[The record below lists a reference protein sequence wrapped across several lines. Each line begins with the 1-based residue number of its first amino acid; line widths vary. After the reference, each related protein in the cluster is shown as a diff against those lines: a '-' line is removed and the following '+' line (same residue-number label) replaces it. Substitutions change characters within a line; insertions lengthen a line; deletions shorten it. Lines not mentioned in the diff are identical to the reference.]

1 MRIRRV
7 LVAAAA
13 GLAVFAVA
21 LVWYYKVSG
30 NTYYPRDIAA
40 QGDLLGLRT
49 QLELYKKLNGFFP
62 TTEQGL
68 EALVTCPQSSPIPEH
83 WIQQLSANIVDPW
96 HHPYVY
102 RFPNPKDPS
111 TFDLFSLGPDG
122 VESDDDIRVP
132 P

>member
-13 GLAVFAVA
+13 GLAVVA
-21 LVWYYKVSG
+21 AALILYYKVFG
-30 NTYYPRDIAA
+30 NTYYPRDTVA
-40 QGDLLGLRT
+40 QGDLIGLNT
-49 QLELYKKLNGFFP
+49 QLQLYKKLNGFFP

-68 EALVTCPQSSPIPEH
+68 EALVTRPQSPPIPEH

-102 RFPNPKDPS
+102 RFPNPKNPS

-122 VESDDDIRVP
+122 VESNDDIRAP